1 MWGKSPVLEMI
12 VKLNQ
17 EFGVTV
23 VITSSE
29 LAELRS
35 VCHRI
40 AIVYGGKLA
49 GILPPDA
56 PNVEYGLLMAG
67 KSAKEARVS

>member
-1 MWGKSPVLEMI
+1 M
-12 VKLNQ
+12 
-17 EFGVTV
+17 GVTV

-35 VCHRI
+35 ISDRI
-40 AIVYGGKLA
+40 AIIYEGRLS

-56 PNVEYGLLMAG
+56 PDVEYGLLMAG
-67 KSAKEARVS
+67 KSLEEVEIGERPSK

>member
-1 MWGKSPVLEMI
+1 VLELI
-12 VKLNQ
+12 VELN
-17 EFGVTV
+17 EMGVTV

-35 VCHRI
+35 IADRI
-40 AIVYGGKLA
+40 AIIYEGRLA

-56 PNVEYGLLMAG
+56 PDVQYGLLMAG
-67 KSAKEARVS
+67 KSLEEVGSR